1 MASQGQRLALL
12 AAGAIDAGV
21 TVITAPARWTASG
34 LRWYARRDVETPADR
49 DEEPGEPPADES

>member
-1 MASQGQRLALL
+1 ML

-34 LRWYARRDVETPADR
+34 LRWYAHRDVETPADR
-49 DEEPGEPPADES
+49 EDDARESPVDER